1 VSESSDA
8 TARAR
13 IIRTPKIRS
22 NEIKPSISATV
33 SPSSQLILPESKTVP
48 TTPKPETN
56 LDEAPLSANQLLR
69 KNPTQTSK
77 IPIGILDRIFDPAI
91 QYRLFLVFLSI
102 WGAAFVL
109 FYISTSFAVILFS
122 WQPALLVSIPL
133 VWASNI
139 YAIRDRRWRITTTR
153 YFRRSCVVESY
164 DEAVN
169 ARFALSSV
177 ESELHL
183 CFSLY

>member
-109 FYISTSFAVILFS
+109 FYISTSFAVILPDPFNLVVLGFF
-122 WQPALLVSIPL
+122 LLATCL
-133 VWASNI
+133 TGI
-139 YAIRDRRWRITTTR
+139 YTFGLGVQHLRYTR
-153 YFRRSCVVESY
+153 QKVEDNY
-164 DEAVN
+164 
-169 ARFALSSV
+169 
-177 ESELHL
+177 
-183 CFSLY
+183 Y